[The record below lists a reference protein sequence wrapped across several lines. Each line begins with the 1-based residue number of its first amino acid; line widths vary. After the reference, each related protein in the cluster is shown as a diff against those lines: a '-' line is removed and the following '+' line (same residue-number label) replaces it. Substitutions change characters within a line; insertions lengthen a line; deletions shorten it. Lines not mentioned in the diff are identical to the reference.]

1 MLSKVLNLGGR
12 KAISNNMNTRYALD
26 TNVAMAP
33 ISHHSQNM
41 DLSQLASCGAK
52 LDRNDSHSK
61 KGNQVSIT
69 AEHVDGK
76 HA

>member
-1 MLSKVLNLGGR
+1 MFSNVLNLDGR
-12 KAISNNMNTRYALD
+12 KAMSNRMNTRYALD
-26 TNVAMAP
+26 SVVMAP

-41 DLSQLASCGAK
+41 DLSQLANCGAK
-52 LDRNDSHSK
+52 LDRNDSYSK

-76 HA
+76 RA